1 MKAKNKPS
9 SMSRDAWLGEYLL
22 SSSSFT
28 SPPGETGKKSLVH
41 GMTLHSD
48 FPYDKAEQRRI
59 GLFYLQMAHWQASGC
74 ERANERTEGER

>member
-1 MKAKNKPS
+1 
-9 SMSRDAWLGEYLL
+9 MSRDAWLGEYLL

-41 GMTLHSD
+41 GMTLLHSD